1 MSLLRNVGAN
11 ILINNKIIVRE
22 QQEESIQIKRQKLI
36 DDLKELDR
44 QV

>member
-11 ILINNKIIVRE
+11 ILIKNKIIVRE
-22 QQEESIQIKRQKLI
+22 QQEESIQIKRQKQL
-36 DDLKELDR
+36 DYLKELDR

>member
-22 QQEESIQIKRQKLI
+22 QQEESIQIKRQKQL
-36 DDLKELDR
+36 DYLKELDR